1 MFVPL
6 LVAGSC
12 ATELPIEMI
21 MVVVMMSLASGI
33 IYING
38 YMLLSIW
45 LLCGLG
51 GSSRLSLSSFTM
63 SRIKQ
68 LLEKL
73 EVANEP
79 GLSNA
84 QLMLT
89 NNDLRPGEV
98 FKQPAGFVLSS
109 SPSSSRGAVSLTLP

>member
-1 MFVPL
+1 
-6 LVAGSC
+6 
-12 ATELPIEMI
+12 
-21 MVVVMMSLASGI
+21 
-33 IYING
+33 
-38 YMLLSIW
+38 
-45 LLCGLG
+45 
-51 GSSRLSLSSFTM
+51 M

>member
-1 MFVPL
+1 
-6 LVAGSC
+6 
-12 ATELPIEMI
+12 
-21 MVVVMMSLASGI
+21 
-33 IYING
+33 
-38 YMLLSIW
+38 
-45 LLCGLG
+45 
-51 GSSRLSLSSFTM
+51 M

-89 NNDLRPGEV
+89 NNDLRPGEI
-98 FKQPAGFVLSS
+98 FEEPAGFVPS
-109 SPSSSRGAVSLTLP
+109 SPSSSRDAVSLSLP

>member
-1 MFVPL
+1 MAYRDDNGGGDDVVGVRDHL
-6 LVAGSC
+6 YQWIYALVYLVAF
-12 ATELPIEMI
+12 
-21 MVVVMMSLASGI
+21 VVWVVHLDSH
-33 IYING
+33 
-38 YMLLSIW
+38 
-45 LLCGLG
+45 
-51 GSSRLSLSSFTM
+51 LSSFTM

-98 FKQPAGFVLSS
+98 FE
-109 SPSSSRGAVSLTLP
+109 